1 MKEEMSMM
9 MDYRYHNQLLPIP
22 EVDYHQ
28 QGGQFF
34 PGVPGG
40 NVNQHQFSP
49 IPEVDYRQQGGQFFP
64 GVPGGNVNQRL
75 TRLERQFDRL
85 DREVNQLDRRVDR
98 IERRLGIR
106 QESEF

>member
-1 MKEEMSMM
+1 MM

-34 PGVPGG
+34 PVGQ
-40 NVNQHQFSP
+40 VNQHQFSP

-85 DREVNQLDRRVDR
+85 DRQVNQLERRVDR
-98 IERRLGIR
+98 IERRLGFR
-106 QESEF
+106 QEGEF

>member
-1 MKEEMSMM
+1 MM
-9 MDYRYHNQLLPIP
+9 MDYRYHNQFL
-22 EVDYHQ
+22 
-28 QGGQFF
+28 
-34 PGVPGG
+34 
-40 NVNQHQFSP
+40 P

-64 GVPGGNVNQRL
+64 GGGNVNQRL

-85 DREVNQLDRRVDR
+85 DRQVNQLDRRVDR